1 MITSHRLGRMY
12 LDHVTATALPRRRR
26 RRKDKITAT
35 NCLLVISFVVYF
47 AWRMFS

>member
-12 LDHVTATALPRRRR
+12 LDHVTGSALPSRRR
-26 RRKDKITAT
+26 RRKDKITT
-35 NCLLVISFVVYF
+35 VNCLLVLPFVVYF